1 MMFHFR
7 LITLAYHFDH
17 NLTDTI
23 IFYWVHTIIIYW
35 VYKIIFYWVHT
46 IIFYWVHILIFSI
59 QLKLSL
65 CDRTMLN
72 HVKNV

>member
-23 IFYWVHTIIIYW
+23 IFYWVHS
-35 VYKIIFYWVHT
+35 IIFYRVHI
-46 IIFYWVHILIFSI
+46 IIFCI

-65 CDRTMLN
+65 GEGPC
-72 HVKNV
+72 

>member
-7 LITLAYHFDH
+7 LITLTYHFDH
-17 NLTDTI
+17 TLTETI

-35 VYKIIFYWVHT
+35 VYKIIFH
-46 IIFYWVHILIFSI
+46 WVHIIIFCI

-65 CDRTMLN
+65 DEGPC
-72 HVKNV
+72 

>member
-23 IFYWVHTIIIYW
+23 IFLLGAYNNNLLGI
-35 VYKIIFYWVHT
+35 
-46 IIFYWVHILIFSI
+46 
-59 QLKLSL
+59 
-65 CDRTMLN
+65 
-72 HVKNV
+72 

>member
-17 NLTDTI
+17 NLTETI
-23 IFYWVHTIIIYW
+23 IFYWVHTIIIHW

-46 IIFYWVHILIFSI
+46 IIFYMVHIIIFCI

-65 CDRTMLN
+65 GEGPC
-72 HVKNV
+72 